1 MTDSDTACGFRA
13 PAERDEDRAARF
25 VIRARRAM
33 CSTLAPA
40 ALFVVFAGGTSSA
53 AYASGTRAAEPVQE
67 TREAQPLVVNVG
79 AAACVPCRLMA
90 PVLERAAR
98 RYEGRARVLVVD
110 IRTNREALKTY
121 GVRILPTQIFFNAA
135 GERVATHEGF
145 LSEAEL
151 TRAIDELVAVDK

>member
-1 MTDSDTACGFRA
+1 MFDARPGGPLRRVCGRNIFGGLRFRN
-13 PAERDEDRAARF
+13 
-25 VIRARRAM
+25 
-33 CSTLAPA
+33 S
-40 ALFVVFAGGTSSA
+40 
-53 AYASGTRAAEPVQE
+53 AAEPVQE

-90 PVLERAAR
+90 PVLERAAL

-110 IRTNREALKTY
+110 IRTNRDALKTY
-121 GVRILPTQIFFNAA
+121 GVRVLPTQIFFNAA

-151 TRAIDELVAVDK
+151 TRAIDELVAIDD

>member
-1 MTDSDTACGFRA
+1 MRNV
-13 PAERDEDRAARF
+13 RN
-25 VIRARRAM
+25 V
-33 CSTLAPA
+33 
-40 ALFVVFAGGTSSA
+40 
-53 AYASGTRAAEPVQE
+53 
-67 TREAQPLVVNVG
+67 REEKDAQADLPLVVNVG

-98 RYEGRARVLVVD
+98 RYAGRARVRVVD

-121 GVRILPTQIFFNAA
+121 GVRVLPTQIFFNAA

-151 TRAIDELVAVDK
+151 TRAIDALVAVDQ

>member
-1 MTDSDTACGFRA
+1 MTGSETVCGFRV
-13 PAERDEDRAARF
+13 PAVRDDGRAARF
-25 VIRARRAM
+25 VIRARRAV
-33 CSTLAPA
+33 CSALAVA
-40 ALFVVFAGGTSSA
+40 ALFVVFAGRTSSA
-53 AYASGTRAAEPVQE
+53 AYASEPRTVEPVREARAA
-67 TREAQPLVVNVG
+67 RPLVVNVG

-98 RYEGRARVLVVD
+98 RYEGRARVLVID

-121 GVRILPTQIFFNAA
+121 GVRVLPTQIFFNAA

-151 TRAIDELVAVDK
+151 TRAIDELVAVEK

>member
-1 MTDSDTACGFRA
+1 M
-13 PAERDEDRAARF
+13 
-25 VIRARRAM
+25 
-33 CSTLAPA
+33 
-40 ALFVVFAGGTSSA
+40 
-53 AYASGTRAAEPVQE
+53 
-67 TREAQPLVVNVG
+67 VNVG

-121 GVRILPTQIFFNAA
+121 GVRVLPTQIFFNAA

-151 TRAIDELVAVDK
+151 TRTIDELVAVDK

>member
-1 MTDSDTACGFRA
+1 M
-13 PAERDEDRAARF
+13 
-25 VIRARRAM
+25 
-33 CSTLAPA
+33 
-40 ALFVVFAGGTSSA
+40 
-53 AYASGTRAAEPVQE
+53 
-67 TREAQPLVVNVG
+67 VNVG

-110 IRTNREALKTY
+110 IRTNRDALKTY
-121 GVRILPTQIFFNAA
+121 GVRVLPTQIFFNAA

-151 TRAIDELVAVDK
+151 TRAIDELVAVNK

>member
-1 MTDSDTACGFRA
+1 MTDSGTVCGFLA
-13 PAERDEDRAARF
+13 PAKRDEGRAARF
-25 VIRARRAM
+25 VIRARRSV

-121 GVRILPTQIFFNAA
+121 GVRVLPTRIFFNAA

-151 TRAIDELVAVDK
+151 TRAIDELVAIDD